1 MADEKTTTTENKSG
15 FKLGDASLRRLEGV
29 HPNLVAVVK
38 RAIEI
43 TTCDFAVIEGLRTVE
58 KQREYFEQGFSKTM
72 RSYHIVGRAVDLYP
86 YYDGKAHVDAKPEKW
101 QAVASAMLQAASEL
115 GFHITWGGTWKTL
128 VDKPHYQL
136 EPYQAA
142 GPVK

>member
-1 MADEKTTTTENKSG
+1 MSDNG
-15 FKLGDASLRRLEGV
+15 FKLGATSLKRLEGV
-29 HPNLVAVVK
+29 NPDLVKIVK

-58 KQREYFEQGFSKTM
+58 KQREYVDQGFSKTM

-86 YYDGKAHVDAKPEKW
+86 FYDGKTHVDAKPDKW
-101 QAVASAMLQAASEL
+101 QEVANAMLHAAAEL
-115 GFHITWGGTWKTL
+115 KLKITWGGSWKSF

-136 EPYQAA
+136 EPYIA
-142 GPVK
+142 GSNQ